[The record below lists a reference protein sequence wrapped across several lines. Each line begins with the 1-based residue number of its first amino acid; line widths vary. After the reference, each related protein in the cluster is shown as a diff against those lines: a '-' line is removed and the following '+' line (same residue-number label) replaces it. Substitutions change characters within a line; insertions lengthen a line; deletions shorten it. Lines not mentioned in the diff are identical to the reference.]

1 MKHVC
6 KWWFNQTASEV
17 KLPVVG
23 WDIKRSMRVSFTSFV
38 LLFWFQ
44 GGFCLGCIAFN
55 IIFRCQCWTSVKSMY
70 MVSCCISLIKIKFAF
85 YLRKCCKIFNES
97 IFAGTT
103 HADGILTVR
112 MGSDVTRF
120 SSSIAG
126 ISLCGSSDQEIPHPG
141 LIRTTHHLSLLM
153 RKHLACWSP
162 SARTCMRN
170 L

>member
-1 MKHVC
+1 MFANDGLIKQLQKSNC
-6 KWWFNQTASEV
+6 RWLGETLKEACGFLSPP
-17 KLPVVG
+17 LYCSSGFRVV
-23 WDIKRSMRVSFTSFV
+23 
-38 LLFWFQ
+38 
-44 GGFCLGCIAFN
+44 FCLGCIAFN
-55 IIFRCQCWTSVKSMY
+55 LIFRCQCWTSVKSMY

-85 YLRKCCKIFNES
+85 YLRKCCKIFNKS

-103 HADGILTVR
+103 HADGILTVQ

-141 LIRTTHHLSLLM
+141 LIRTIHHLSLPM

-170 L
+170 S